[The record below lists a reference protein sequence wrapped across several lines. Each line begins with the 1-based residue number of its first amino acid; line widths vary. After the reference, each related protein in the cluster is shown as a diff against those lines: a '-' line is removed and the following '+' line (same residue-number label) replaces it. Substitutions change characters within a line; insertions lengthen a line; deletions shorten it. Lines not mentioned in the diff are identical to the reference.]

1 MSMAVPRAYV
11 VGTCDTKL
19 EELLYIREALR
30 RCDVPTLLVDVG
42 VRAATGHDID
52 VGSEEVAKYHPAG
65 AGAAMREH
73 DRGRAVTAMAEAF
86 RRFVASRVDIAGMIG
101 VGGSGGAAIITPA
114 MRTLKLGTPRVMV
127 STMASG
133 NTRPYV
139 EATDILMLY
148 PITDLLGINS
158 ISARVLANAAHALAG
173 MIARPA
179 AIPTPA
185 GPAVGFTMFGVTT
198 PAVTQVVDSLRG
210 CHDCLVFHATGL
222 GGETMEALVD
232 QGHISAVVDLTT
244 TEVADLVAG
253 GHQPAHR
260 DRFGAIART
269 GIPYVGSCGALD
281 MVNFGAPPTVPE
293 RYRNRRLHAH
303 NANVT
308 LMRTTPAESAEIGE
322 WIGARLNTCQGQVR
336 FLLPLGG
343 VSAIDAPDEVFYDPV
358 ADDALFAALRRTV
371 RVTERRQVVDVPH
384 HINDAAFSAAVLHHF
399 SMIAYS

>member
-1 MSMAVPRAYV
+1 MPMPVPRAYV

-19 EELLYIREALR
+19 EELRYIRDALE
-30 RCDVPTLLVDVG
+30 RCDVQTLLVDVG
-42 VRAATGHDID
+42 VRAVSGDDID
-52 VGSEEVAKYHPAG
+52 IRSDEVAQHHPAG
-65 AGAAMREH
+65 IDAAIRQH

-86 RRFVASRVDIAGMIG
+86 RRFVMSRGDIAGMIG
-101 VGGSGGAAIITPA
+101 VGGSGGSAIITPA

-173 MIARPA
+173 MISRSAPL
-179 AIPTPA
+179 PMPA

-198 PAVTQVVDSLRG
+198 PVVTQVVNSLRG

-232 QGHISAVVDLTT
+232 EGRIRAVVDLTT

-269 GIPYVGSCGALD
+269 GVPYVGSCGALD

-293 RYRNRRLHAH
+293 CYRNRRLHAH

-322 WIGARLNTCQGQVR
+322 WIGAKLNACHGQVR

-343 VSAIDAPDEVFYDPV
+343 VSAIDAPGEVFHDPV

-371 RVTERRQVVDVPH
+371 RLTARRQVVDVPH